1 MTPPLSYGTT
11 QLFVLGGPNGAG
23 KSTTARVLLPKTLG
37 VRQFVNADNIATGL
51 SPFAPETTAIQAG
64 RLMIQRIEELLRSR
78 KSFAF
83 ETTLSGRRN
92 VQLIKSAK
100 NAGYSANLIYIW
112 LSSPELAVARVVD
125 RVRQGGHSV
134 PEDTIRRRYSR
145 GLINFFRLYRPLA
158 NTWTLCD
165 NSGTELLA
173 VAQGVDSGE
182 TRVFDEERMERIEQS
197 ARDAE
202 RGR

>member
-1 MTPPLSYGTT
+1 MTPPLSYGAT

-23 KSTTARVLLPKTLG
+23 KSTTARVLLPNTLG

-64 RLMIQRIEELLRSR
+64 RLMIQRIEELLRGR

-92 VQLIKSAK
+92 VPLIKTAK

-112 LSSPELAVARVVD
+112 LSSPELAVARVAD

-145 GLINFFRLYRPLA
+145 GLVNFFRLYRPLA

-165 NSGTELLA
+165 NSGTELLV
-173 VAQGVDSGE
+173 VAQGVESGE